1 MSVSHAAPRSASFA
15 EEVASVN
22 LRSLRWS
29 TLIFAPGFLAWLA
42 FDWSMAPTGTFS
54 TFLVLRLS
62 AVVVNVALV
71 LMFGRNP
78 LIAGHLFWLW
88 LVVWGAAIA
97 VMLPMAGG
105 AFLSY
110 VLGFGIVLF
119 GAGALPLWRPQVTGS
134 VVVVLLASVLVSVR
148 IGSVEVPARELIT
161 AVWFLLSLSLV
172 PLVTSW
178 FRYTLTYQEFAA
190 RKALAHEQAEAARLR
205 DAEQA
210 KAQELEVALGKL
222 QVLDQ
227 ARTRFFANV
236 SHELRTPLT
245 LILSPVQELL
255 GRPGLAEIQ
264 PDLVGIARNAGRLL
278 RLIDDLL
285 EMSRLDA
292 GGLRL
297 TLADL
302 DMSALCGT
310 LLETARSAAQA
321 QGVELVLVAPTSAIV
336 VGDAHRLEIVLTNLI
351 GNALKYAPGG
361 GLIRVEVDDA
371 TDRIDVTVRDNGPG
385 IPAEDLAHVFERFYQ
400 VNRRDRRQQG
410 GVGIGLAL
418 AKELAELHGGE
429 LTAGN
434 NPAGGAFFT
443 LTLRKGRDHFRP
455 EVIERRSGFR
465 PQAEGR
471 RGEDAGAGVVT
482 AGEVAAAAAGAE
494 RADRRSGRRVRD
506 TDAPVTVLGGA
517 IAGFPSGESQPIPR
531 LVAGELSMPGGA
543 RPRIL
548 IVEDRD
554 ELRVFLKQLLV
565 PSAEVI
571 EATDGDDGFARMLAD
586 RPDLVLSDVMMPGTS
601 GTELCRRIK
610 ADPQLAST
618 PVILLTARVGSEA
631 TLEAYAHG
639 ADDFVAKP
647 FHPRVLL
654 ARIRAQLRLRQ
665 LALEL
670 ASKEKL
676 AAVGLLGAGV
686 AHEVRNPLNAVVN
699 GTTALRRF
707 VGDDARGKQ
716 LIDAVVDA
724 GQRIVA
730 IVAALDAH
738 TRPAEGQDR
747 VFQPLHEAVES
758 TLTLL
763 ADRVREVTVHRSWG
777 ADDAALIQV
786 GKIGQILVNLVDNA
800 VRSGA
805 RTLWLSTAR
814 VGSSGADGPGPGAR
828 VAVTIADD
836 GPGIPDDLRERV
848 FDAFYTTRPAGEGR
862 GLGLYLSRQM
872 AEDHGGTL
880 VARPRAGGGTTFV
893 LTLPVEPAVAQDPVR

>member
-1 MSVSHAAPRSASFA
+1 MTSPISTQF
-15 EEVASVN
+15 EDEVAAVN
-22 LRSLRWS
+22 SRSLRWA
-29 TLIFAPGFLAWLA
+29 TLIFAPIYAAWTVFDYALAPA
-42 FDWSMAPTGTFS
+42 QYGTFLL
-54 TFLVLRLS
+54 FRLAACALNLAVL
-62 AVVVNVALV
+62 ALV
-71 LMFGRNP
+71 WRRPAASIRAYWIWFY
-78 LIAGHLFWLW
+78 
-88 LVVWGAAIA
+88 VWGALVAP
-97 VMLPMAGG
+97 MLPWVGPS
-105 AFLSY
+105 FLAY
-110 VLGFGIVLF
+110 TIGFCIVIF
-119 GAGALPLWRPQVTGS
+119 GAGAIPLWPPRMAAS
-134 VVVVLLASVLVSVR
+134 VVAAIVVTALIAIVGHPPAVAVRDFIAAGFAVVSV
-148 IGSVEVPARELIT
+148 T
-161 AVWFLLSLSLV
+161 AVAV
-172 PLVTSW
+172 VTSW
-178 FRYTLTYQEFAA
+178 LKFTLTRQEFEA
-190 RKALAHEQAEAARLR
+190 RSALAREQAETTRLR

-814 VGSSGADGPGPGAR
+814 VGSGGADGPGPGVR